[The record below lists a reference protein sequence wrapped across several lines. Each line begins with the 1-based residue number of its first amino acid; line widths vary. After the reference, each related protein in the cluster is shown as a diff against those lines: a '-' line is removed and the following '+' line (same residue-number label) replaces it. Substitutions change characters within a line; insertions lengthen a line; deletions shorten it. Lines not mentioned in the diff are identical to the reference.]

1 MSTTG
6 FLVARLAGNKPLS
19 RAGACFAPMLDAM
32 SWHGTPRQ
40 LAEAM
45 VGDLASMDV
54 QDLRNSMANLNYRS
68 WPQATRLKSIDHRLL
83 PCLFAGRRGG
93 VYVVTEGR
101 RGELRV
107 FDGRTRKV
115 MKNPPDDPRGT
126 AFFFAKEE
134 KPQAIQIRGGSWLK
148 TVARRFEGYGVQL
161 FGLTF
166 LLNMLALATPLFTM
180 AVYDKVIATGDKV
193 TLLYLGVGVGMAL
206 FCDWIIRTLRGA
218 LLAYLGG
225 RTEMLVGTAVIDK
238 ILDLPLA
245 RLEKAG
251 IGAQLARLRE
261 FEGIRS
267 FFTGPLALAFM
278 EMPFVLI
285 FLVAIAWI
293 GGWIVILPVAM
304 MLLFGILGSIA
315 IRYARTAVKASVE
328 GSADAQTVLVEILQ
342 NAHQI
347 KADAAEDIW
356 KQRFRERSTRQAL
369 SGLKNAKVSSMVQV
383 IGQFMMLMAGAG
395 TLTIG
400 TIAAANGA
408 MTVGG
413 LIASMALVWRILA
426 PMQMVFVALTRLEEV
441 KNAIIRL
448 DQLMAQP
455 AETRVTTSA
464 ETVTRGRN
472 FEGRVTFGNVVLRYH
487 PNHEPALAGVN
498 FDIKPGEIVAIAG
511 ANGSGKSSILKLIAD
526 LYQPQAGA
534 VFIDGVDTRQINLLD
549 LRQGIAY
556 LPQQTDLFSGTIA
569 ENLRLANPIASDEEL
584 WAVLRKAGVSDDVET
599 LPDQL
604 ETHLTEHSMHQM
616 SGGFLKGLAIA
627 RTLLN
632 DAQIVLMD
640 EPSSAL
646 DTESNDKFLALMEEL
661 RGKKT
666 VILVE
671 HRPSFIKN
679 ADRVLVMNRGTIT
692 FDGSPAEME
701 QAAAQQGAA

>member
-1 MSTTG
+1 MLLRS
-6 FLVARLAGNKPLS
+6 LELDVDLAVLGRN
-19 RAGACFAPMLDAM
+19 LDA
-32 SWHGTPRQ
+32 GIVL
-40 LAEAM
+40 LALLLLLLGALLLLLLGIGGAEHVVLGRTVL
-45 VGDLASMDV
+45 VGIVEPGAVAALSIAADV
-54 QDLRNSMANLNYRS
+54 
-68 WPQATRLKSIDHRLL
+68 
-83 PCLFAGRRGG
+83 G
-93 VYVVTEGR
+93 VY
-101 RGELRV
+101 
-107 FDGRTRKV
+107 
-115 MKNPPDDPRGT
+115 MRGT

-148 TVARRFEGYGVQL
+148 TVARRFESYGVQL

-166 LLNMLALATPLFTM
+166 LLNMLALATPLITM

-245 RLEKAG
+245 RLAKAG

-267 FFTGPLALAFM
+267 FFTGPLALAFK

-285 FLVAIAWI
+285 FPIAIAWI
-293 GGWIVILPVAM
+293 GGWIVILPDGM
-304 MLLFGILGSIA
+304 MLLFGLLGTIA

-369 SGLKNAKVSSMVQV
+369 SGLKNAKVSSKVQV

-408 MTVGG
+408 MTIGG

-472 FEGRVTFGNVVLRYH
+472 LERRVTFGNVVLRYH

-511 ANGSGKSSILKLIAD
+511 SNGSGKSSILKLIAGRHRRRDQDD
-526 LYQPQAGA
+526 LA
-534 VFIDGVDTRQINLLD
+534 VHHRGRGRKHLLPRPPSTR
-549 LRQGIAY
+549 
-556 LPQQTDLFSGTIA
+556 
-569 ENLRLANPIASDEEL
+569 
-584 WAVLRKAGVSDDVET
+584 
-599 LPDQL
+599 
-604 ETHLTEHSMHQM
+604 
-616 SGGFLKGLAIA
+616 
-627 RTLLN
+627 
-632 DAQIVLMD
+632 
-640 EPSSAL
+640 
-646 DTESNDKFLALMEEL
+646 EEL
-661 RGKKT
+661 RRRRPGE
-666 VILVE
+666 E
-671 HRPSFIKN
+671 HRAARHGGRRRRPHRREDP
-679 ADRVLVMNRGTIT
+679 AGV
-692 FDGSPAEME
+692 PAEAGGE
-701 QAAAQQGAA
+701 GAGRELPGALRPA